1 MKVSYWGNQQTFA
14 KPGLFQ
20 KIPLLGGDKGVGKKA
35 HSRKSHCPINFLMFI
50 IASLQA
56 QRTF

>member
-20 KIPLLGGDKGVGKKA
+20 KIPLLGGDKGVGKK
-35 HSRKSHCPINFLMFI
+35 SPQPKKPLPD
-50 IASLQA
+50 
-56 QRTF
+56 